1 MLGRRRRRTPA
12 VVGAS
17 GLQACQL
24 RRRRQAVVH
33 RRHPPAPR
41 PRAPEPPEVEPPPAR
56 RAQASCEFAHR
67 SAPSRA
73 LRQSPR
79 NPDRGPTRPALSRI
93 RSADGARF
101 APWSPRHPLASESTR
116 QRAFAVVGRSG
127 QARHLPL
134 PTPDPAGAEVRG
146 GGSSGVC
153 QRPAGSP
160 ASALGG
166 PRQKRGH
173 DQPSAGCER
182 LAAASAGMGVRRV
195 VRSESH
201 ASSNAWRSSPMS
213 CLQGIIRLDSLRS
226 VTLRNSA
233 SKL

>member
-1 MLGRRRRRTPA
+1 MTAEPSRRSRARGEA
-12 VVGAS
+12 
-17 GLQACQL
+17 L
-24 RRRRQAVVH
+24 RR
-33 RRHPPAPR
+33 
-41 PRAPEPPEVEPPPAR
+41 
-56 RAQASCEFAHR
+56 SFLIAHAG
-67 SAPSRA
+67 SPDKFST
-73 LRQSPR
+73 LR
-79 NPDRGPTRPALSRI
+79 
-93 RSADGARF
+93 ARF

>member
-1 MLGRRRRRTPA
+1 MIKPSERGWRPLQGNRSR
-12 VVGAS
+12 S
-17 GLQACQL
+17 GHQMISVF
-24 RRRRQAVVH
+24 RWGVN
-33 RRHPPAPR
+33 
-41 PRAPEPPEVEPPPAR
+41 AR
-56 RAQASCEFAHR
+56 CS
-67 SAPSRA
+67 
-73 LRQSPR
+73 
-79 NPDRGPTRPALSRI
+79 NT
-93 RSADGARF
+93 RF

-195 VRSESH
+195 IRSESH